1 MAPATPML
9 PRFYLIV
16 DDVRWIER
24 LIPLGVKLVQLRAKD
39 LPREA
44 LRQQL
49 GQAQAICKRHEAQ
62 LILNDDW
69 QLAIEAGC
77 DFVHLGQEDLA
88 AADVAAIRKAG
99 IRLGVSTHDHEE
111 LERALAVDADYIALG
126 PVYATKLKKMPWAPQ
141 GLERVSEWKR
151 RVGAR
156 PLVGI
161 GGLNIERAPGVLKA
175 GADSLAVVTDVSL
188 HANPEARVREWLRAV
203 N

>member
-1 MAPATPML
+1 MPASRPML

-24 LIPLGVKLVQLRAKD
+24 LIPCGVKLVQLRAKD
-39 LPREA
+39 LEREHLA
-44 LRQQL
+44 QQL
-49 GQAQAICKRHEAQ
+49 ELAQRICKKHQAQ

-69 QLAIEAGC
+69 QLAIDAGC

-99 IRLGVSTHDHEE
+99 IRLGISTHDHQE

-126 PVYATKLKKMPWAPQ
+126 PVYATKLKKMPWVPQ
-141 GLERVSEWKR
+141 GLARVSEWKE

-161 GGLNIERAPGVLKA
+161 GGLNIDRAPGVFAA

-188 HANPEARVREWLRAV
+188 HQDPEARVQEWLRAAS
-203 N
+203 